1 MATSKGDMLTVP
13 SSCHSAG
20 QSQRVGTAADACT
33 MSSQDCRHSSRCLRH
48 AFPGLLCFTHIQSFT
63 VSFPLLCDWLDL
75 FLFHLWGKK
84 LLICL
89 LHIYNNIESY
99 ELSRVLLGAVIRI
112 WYSVAIYFKFNS
124 IGLRECQM
132 YSNVWENACACL
144 IAVEVRGQL
153 QEQSAFTI
161 WVQRPNSSVRS
172 GDKCLSLLSH
182 LTDSV

>member
-13 SSCHSAG
+13 SSCHSAR
-20 QSQRVGTAADACT
+20 QSQRAGTAADACT
-33 MSSQDCRHSSRCLRH
+33 MSSQDCRHSSWCLRH
-48 AFPGLLCFTHIQSFT
+48 AFLGLLCFTHIPSFT
-63 VSFPLLCDWLDL
+63 VSFPLLCDRLDL

-112 WYSVAIYFKFNS
+112 WYSVAIYFKLNS

-132 YSNVWENACACL
+132 YSNMCERMHVHVSLPW
-144 IAVEVRGQL
+144 
-153 QEQSAFTI
+153 
-161 WVQRPNSSVRS
+161 RS
-172 GDKCLSLLSH
+172 EDSCRSSLLSPYGSRDQTQVSD
-182 LTDSV
+182 LVTSAFPC